1 MFQRDQQTRPTSPSH
16 AGHQAQALGS
26 GRGHEAVE
34 VGDPIGIEPI
44 QRPTEGVIGELR
56 GSHTGRNEAVGGCI
70 LEKPGDEVER
80 LMNTPQASE
89 HHGVDGFPD
98 REVPPGRVLMR
109 GSVEDVA
116 QAEFV
121 EPARHKA
128 EVVQHWATVWGLS
141 APHNLL

>member
-1 MFQRDQQTRPTSPSH
+1 MYSGKT
-16 AGHQAQALGS
+16 G
-26 GRGHEAVE
+26 GRGRA
-34 VGDPIGIEPI
+34 
-44 QRPTEGVIGELR
+44 L
-56 GSHTGRNEAVGGCI
+56 
-70 LEKPGDEVER
+70 DEY
-80 LMNTPQASE
+80 TQAIE

-109 GSVEDVA
+109 DSVEDVA

-121 EPARHKA
+121 EHARHKA